1 MRKNS
6 IKIKTLELIKNSNGI
21 SRSELAKELDITPAG
36 VGKVVNRFLENGII
50 EETSVGVS
58 TGGRRPLIL
67 KINEKK
73 IGAILGVSLAPRF
86 IQIVIGDISGKI
98 LKDKKY
104 SLKKRLLDKEHKRL
118 LDKEH
123 NILELTEKLIE
134 REIKKNSDI
143 SIISVVMNGMV
154 DSENGISIFSPHYNW
169 KNINLKKRFEDR
181 FRVKVFVENDV
192 RAMALTEKIF
202 GSCKDNQN
210 FVVMNIGDG
219 VGGSIFLN
227 DAPYHGYGSI
237 SGELGHMVVRRNSPE
252 KCSCG
257 KKGCLE
263 TEVSNVAII
272 KKITSQIKLNNYSSL
287 KNILIEKGALT
298 INDILKG
305 VAEKDMLTFNIVI
318 DAINMIATAIDGII
332 SVINPE
338 KIVLFGEIFQNR
350 FLFETLVNEI
360 KKVTLDEQYYEI
372 KKSEFSKN
380 IYEIAPLAV
389 VSYKIFKEMED

>member
-73 IGAILGVSLAPRF
+73 IGEILGVSLAPRF
-86 IQIVIGDISGKI
+86 IQMVIGDISGKI
-98 LKDKKY
+98 LKSKKY
-104 SLKKRLLDKEHKRL
+104 SLKKRLLE
-118 LDKEH
+118 KEH

-169 KNINLKKRFEDR
+169 KNINLKKRFENR

-338 KIVLFGEIFQNR
+338 KIVLFGEIFKNR

>member
-104 SLKKRLLDKEHKRL
+104 SLKKRLLE
-118 LDKEH
+118 KEH

-169 KNINLKKRFEDR
+169 KNINLKRRFEDR

-202 GSCKDNQN
+202 GSCKENQN

-372 KKSEFSKN
+372 KKSEFNKN

>member
-73 IGAILGVSLAPRF
+73 IGEILGVSLAPRF
-86 IQIVIGDISGKI
+86 IQMVIGDISGKI
-98 LKDKKY
+98 LKIKKY
-104 SLKKRLLDKEHKRL
+104 SLKKRLLE
-118 LDKEH
+118 KEH

-134 REIKKNSDI
+134 REIKKNRDI

-169 KNINLKKRFEDR
+169 KNINLKRRFENR

>member
-50 EETSVGVS
+50 EETSVGIS

-104 SLKKRLLDKEHKRL
+104 SLKKRLLE
-118 LDKEH
+118 KEH

-169 KNINLKKRFEDR
+169 KNINLKKRFENR

-202 GSCKDNQN
+202 GSCKENQN

-237 SGELGHMVVRRNSPE
+237 SGELGHMVVRRNSSE

>member
-73 IGAILGVSLAPRF
+73 IGEILGVSLAPRF
-86 IQIVIGDISGKI
+86 IQIVLGDISGKI
-98 LKDKKY
+98 LKSKKY
-104 SLKKRLLDKEHKRL
+104 SLKKRLLE
-118 LDKEH
+118 KEH

-134 REIKKNSDI
+134 REIKKNRDI

-169 KNINLKKRFEDR
+169 KNINLKKRFENR

-202 GSCKDNQN
+202 GSCKENQN

-237 SGELGHMVVRRNSPE
+237 SGELGHMAVRRNSSE

>member
-6 IKIKTLELIKNSNGI
+6 IKIKTLELIKNSNGT
-21 SRSELAKELDITPAG
+21 SRAELAKKLEITPAG
-36 VGKVVNRFLENGII
+36 VGKIINKFLESGII
-50 EETSVGVS
+50 EEISEGIS
-58 TGGRRPLIL
+58 TGGRRPVII
-67 KINEKK
+67 KINKKK
-73 IGAILGVSLAPRF
+73 IGVILGVSLAPRF
-86 IQIVIGDISGKI
+86 IQIVTGDIDGKI
-98 LKDKKY
+98 LKTQKY
-104 SLKKRLLDKEHKRL
+104 SLKKRLPEKEHS
-118 LDKEH
+118 
-123 NILELTEKLIE
+123 ILELTEKLIE

-143 SIISVVMNGMV
+143 STISVVMNGMV

-169 KNINLKKRFEDR
+169 KNINLKRRLEGKFK
-181 FRVKVFVENDV
+181 VKVFVENDV

-202 GSCKDNQN
+202 GSCKENQN

-287 KNILIEKGALT
+287 KNTLVEKGVLT
-298 INDILKG
+298 INDVLKG
-305 VAEKDMLTFNIVI
+305 VAEKDMLTFNIVLE
-318 DAINMIATAIDGII
+318 AIHMIANAIDGII

-360 KKVTLDEQYYEI
+360 KKFTLDEQYYEI
-372 KKSEFSKN
+372 KRSEFCKN

-389 VSYKIFKEMED
+389 VSYKIFKEIDEE

>member
-104 SLKKRLLDKEHKRL
+104 SLKKRLLE
-118 LDKEH
+118 KEH

-154 DSENGISIFSPHYNW
+154 DSENGVSIFSPHYNW
-169 KNINLKKRFEDR
+169 KNINLKKRFENR

>member
-36 VGKVVNRFLENGII
+36 VGKVINRFLENGII

-104 SLKKRLLDKEHKRL
+104 SLKKRLLE
-118 LDKEH
+118 KEH

-154 DSENGISIFSPHYNW
+154 DSENGVSIFSPHYNW
-169 KNINLKKRFEDR
+169 KNINLKKRFENR

-202 GSCKDNQN
+202 GSCKENQN

>member
-36 VGKVVNRFLENGII
+36 VGKIVNRFLENEII

-73 IGAILGVSLAPRF
+73 IGEILGVSLAPRF
-86 IQIVIGDISGKI
+86 IQMVIGDISGKI
-98 LKDKKY
+98 LKSKKY
-104 SLKKRLLDKEHKRL
+104 SLKKRLLE
-118 LDKEH
+118 KEH

-169 KNINLKKRFEDR
+169 KNINLKKRFENR

>member
-6 IKIKTLELIKNSNGI
+6 IKIKTLELIKNSNGT
-21 SRSELAKELDITPAG
+21 SRAELAKKLEITPAG
-36 VGKVVNRFLENGII
+36 VGKIINKFLESGII
-50 EETSVGVS
+50 EEISEGIS
-58 TGGRRPLIL
+58 TGGRRPVII
-67 KINEKK
+67 KINKKK
-73 IGAILGVSLAPRF
+73 IGVILGVSLAPRF
-86 IQIVIGDISGKI
+86 IQIVTGDIDGKI
-98 LKDKKY
+98 LKTQKY
-104 SLKKRLLDKEHKRL
+104 SLKKRLPEKEHS
-118 LDKEH
+118 
-123 NILELTEKLIE
+123 ILELTEKLIE

-143 SIISVVMNGMV
+143 STISVVMNGMV

-169 KNINLKKRFEDR
+169 KNINLKRRLEGKFK
-181 FRVKVFVENDV
+181 VKVFVENDV

-202 GSCKDNQN
+202 GSCKENQN

-287 KNILIEKGALT
+287 KNTLVEKGVLT
-298 INDILKG
+298 INDVLKG
-305 VAEKDMLTFNIVI
+305 VAEKDMLTFNIVLE
-318 DAINMIATAIDGII
+318 AINMIANAIDGII

-360 KKVTLDEQYYEI
+360 KKFTLDEQYYEI
-372 KKSEFSKN
+372 KRSEFCKN

-389 VSYKIFKEMED
+389 VSYKIFKEMDEE

>member
-21 SRSELAKELDITPAG
+21 SRSELAKELNITPAG

-50 EETSVGVS
+50 EETSVGIS

-86 IQIVIGDISGKI
+86 IQIVLGDISGKI
-98 LKDKKY
+98 LKSKKY
-104 SLKKRLLDKEHKRL
+104 SLKKRLLE
-118 LDKEH
+118 KEH

-134 REIKKNSDI
+134 REIKKNRDI

-181 FRVKVFVENDV
+181 FKVKVFVENDV

>member
-73 IGAILGVSLAPRF
+73 IGDILGVSLAPRF
-86 IQIVIGDISGKI
+86 IQMVIGDISGKI
-98 LKDKKY
+98 LKSKKY
-104 SLKKRLLDKEHKRL
+104 SLKKRLLE
-118 LDKEH
+118 KEH

-134 REIKKNSDI
+134 REIKKNRDI

-169 KNINLKKRFEDR
+169 KNINLKKRFENR

>member
-1 MRKNS
+1 M
-6 IKIKTLELIKNSNGI
+6 ELIKNSNGI

-73 IGAILGVSLAPRF
+73 IGEILGVSLAPRF
-86 IQIVIGDISGKI
+86 IQMVIGDISGKI
-98 LKDKKY
+98 LKSKKY
-104 SLKKRLLDKEHKRL
+104 SLKKRLLE
-118 LDKEH
+118 KEH

-169 KNINLKKRFEDR
+169 KNINLKKRFENR

-237 SGELGHMVVRRNSPE
+237 SGELGHMVVRRNSSE

>member
-6 IKIKTLELIKNSNGI
+6 IKIKTLELIKNSNGT
-21 SRSELAKELDITPAG
+21 SRAELAKKLEITPAG
-36 VGKVVNRFLENGII
+36 VGKIINKFLESGII
-50 EETSVGVS
+50 EEISEGIS
-58 TGGRRPLIL
+58 TGGRRPVII
-67 KINEKK
+67 KINKKK
-73 IGAILGVSLAPRF
+73 IGVILGVSLAPRF
-86 IQIVIGDISGKI
+86 IQIVTGDIDGKI
-98 LKDKKY
+98 LKTQKY
-104 SLKKRLLDKEHKRL
+104 SLKKRLPEKEHS
-118 LDKEH
+118 
-123 NILELTEKLIE
+123 ILELTEKLIE

-143 SIISVVMNGMV
+143 STISVVMNGMV

-169 KNINLKKRFEDR
+169 KNINLKRRLEGKFK
-181 FRVKVFVENDV
+181 VKVFVENDV

-202 GSCKDNQN
+202 GSCKENQN

-227 DAPYHGYGSI
+227 DAPYHGYGSM

-287 KNILIEKGALT
+287 KNTLVEKGVLT
-298 INDILKG
+298 INDVLKG
-305 VAEKDMLTFNIVI
+305 VAEKDMLTFNIVLE
-318 DAINMIATAIDGII
+318 AIHMIANAIDGII

-360 KKVTLDEQYYEI
+360 KKFTLDEQYYEI
-372 KKSEFSKN
+372 KRSEFCKN

-389 VSYKIFKEMED
+389 VSYKIFKEMDEE

>member
-73 IGAILGVSLAPRF
+73 IGAILGVSLVPRF

-104 SLKKRLLDKEHKRL
+104 SLKKRLLE
-118 LDKEH
+118 KEH

-169 KNINLKKRFEDR
+169 KNINLKRRFEDR

-202 GSCKDNQN
+202 GSCKENQN

-237 SGELGHMVVRRNSPE
+237 SGELGHMVVRRNSSE

>member
-73 IGAILGVSLAPRF
+73 IGEILGVSLAPRF
-86 IQIVIGDISGKI
+86 IQMVIGDISGKI
-98 LKDKKY
+98 LKSKKY
-104 SLKKRLLDKEHKRL
+104 SLKKRLLE
-118 LDKEH
+118 KEH

-169 KNINLKKRFEDR
+169 KNINLKKRFENR

-202 GSCKDNQN
+202 ASCKDNQN

>member
-1 MRKNS
+1 
-6 IKIKTLELIKNSNGI
+6 
-21 SRSELAKELDITPAG
+21 
-36 VGKVVNRFLENGII
+36 
-50 EETSVGVS
+50 
-58 TGGRRPLIL
+58 
-67 KINEKK
+67 
-73 IGAILGVSLAPRF
+73 
-86 IQIVIGDISGKI
+86 
-98 LKDKKY
+98 
-104 SLKKRLLDKEHKRL
+104 
-118 LDKEH
+118 
-123 NILELTEKLIE
+123 
-134 REIKKNSDI
+134 
-143 SIISVVMNGMV
+143 
-154 DSENGISIFSPHYNW
+154 
-169 KNINLKKRFEDR
+169 
-181 FRVKVFVENDV
+181 
-192 RAMALTEKIF
+192 MALTEKIF

-287 KNILIEKGALT
+287 KNVLVEKGALS

-305 VAEKDMLTFNIVI
+305 VAEKDMLTFNIVLE
-318 DAINMIATAIDGII
+318 AIHMIANAIDGII

-338 KIVLFGEIFQNR
+338 KIVMFGEIFQNK
-350 FLFETLVNEI
+350 FLSETLVNEI
-360 KKVTLDEQYYEI
+360 KKFTLDEQYYEI
-372 KKSEFSKN
+372 KRSEFCKN

-389 VSYKIFKEMED
+389 VSYKIFKEMDEE

>member
-104 SLKKRLLDKEHKRL
+104 SLKKRLLE
-118 LDKEH
+118 KEH

-169 KNINLKKRFEDR
+169 KNINLKRRFEDR

-202 GSCKDNQN
+202 GSCKENQN

-305 VAEKDMLTFNIVI
+305 VAEKDMLTFNIII

>member
-104 SLKKRLLDKEHKRL
+104 SLKKRL

>member
-6 IKIKTLELIKNSNGI
+6 IKIKTLELIKNSNGT
-21 SRSELAKELDITPAG
+21 SRVELAKKLEITPAG
-36 VGKVVNRFLENGII
+36 VGKIINKFLESGII
-50 EETSVGVS
+50 EEISEGIS
-58 TGGRRPLIL
+58 TGGRRPVII
-67 KINEKK
+67 KINKKK
-73 IGAILGVSLAPRF
+73 IGVILGVSLAPRF
-86 IQIVIGDISGKI
+86 IQIVTGDIDGKI
-98 LKDKKY
+98 LKTQKY
-104 SLKKRLLDKEHKRL
+104 SLKKRLPEKEHS
-118 LDKEH
+118 
-123 NILELTEKLIE
+123 ILELTEKLIE

-143 SIISVVMNGMV
+143 STISVVMNGMV

-169 KNINLKKRFEDR
+169 KNINLKRRLEGKFK
-181 FRVKVFVENDV
+181 VKVFVENDV

-202 GSCKDNQN
+202 GSCKENQN

>member
-104 SLKKRLLDKEHKRL
+104 SLKKRLLE
-118 LDKEH
+118 KEH

-169 KNINLKKRFEDR
+169 KNINLKRRFEDR

-202 GSCKDNQN
+202 GSCKENQN

-287 KNILIEKGALT
+287 KNILIEKEALT

>member
-50 EETSVGVS
+50 EETSVSVS

-73 IGAILGVSLAPRF
+73 IGEILGVSLAPRF
-86 IQIVIGDISGKI
+86 IQMVIGDISGKI
-98 LKDKKY
+98 LKSKKY
-104 SLKKRLLDKEHKRL
+104 SLKKRLLE
-118 LDKEH
+118 KEH

-169 KNINLKKRFEDR
+169 KNINLKKRFENR

>member
-73 IGAILGVSLAPRF
+73 IGEILGVSLAPRF
-86 IQIVIGDISGKI
+86 IQIVLGDISGKI
-98 LKDKKY
+98 LKSKKY
-104 SLKKRLLDKEHKRL
+104 SLKKRLLE
-118 LDKEH
+118 KEH

-134 REIKKNSDI
+134 REIKKNRDI

-169 KNINLKKRFEDR
+169 KNINLKKRFENR

-202 GSCKDNQN
+202 GSCKENQN

-237 SGELGHMVVRRNSPE
+237 SGELGHMVVRRNSSE

>member
-73 IGAILGVSLAPRF
+73 IGEILGVSLAPRF
-86 IQIVIGDISGKI
+86 IQIVLGDISGKI
-98 LKDKKY
+98 LKSKKY
-104 SLKKRLLDKEHKRL
+104 SLKKRLLE
-118 LDKEH
+118 KEH

-169 KNINLKKRFEDR
+169 KNINLKKRFENR

-202 GSCKDNQN
+202 GSCKENQN

>member
-36 VGKVVNRFLENGII
+36 VGKIVNRFLENEII

-73 IGAILGVSLAPRF
+73 IGEILGVSLAPRF
-86 IQIVIGDISGKI
+86 IQIVIGDINGKI
-98 LKDKKY
+98 LKNKKY
-104 SLKKRLLDKEHKRL
+104 SLKKRLLE
-118 LDKEH
+118 KEH

-134 REIKKNSDI
+134 RELKKRKDV
-143 SIISVVMNGMV
+143 SIISVVINGMV

-169 KNINLKKRFEDR
+169 KNINLKKRFEEK
-181 FRVKVFVENDV
+181 FKIKVFVENDV

-202 GSCKDNQN
+202 GSCKENQN

-227 DAPYHGYGSI
+227 DTLYHGYGSM
-237 SGELGHMVVRRNSPE
+237 SGELGHMVVRRNSSE

-257 KKGCLE
+257 KRGCLE

-272 KKITSQIKLNNYSSL
+272 KKITSQIRLNNYSSL
-287 KNILIEKGALT
+287 KNILIEKGTLT
-298 INDILKG
+298 INDVLKG
-305 VAEKDMLTFNIVI
+305 VTEKDMLTFNIVI
-318 DAINMIATAIDGII
+318 DAIYTIANAIDVII

-350 FLFETLVNEI
+350 FLFETLVSEI

-372 KKSEFSKN
+372 KRSNFYRN

-389 VSYKIFKEMED
+389 VSYKIFKEMEE

>member
-50 EETSVGVS
+50 EETSVGIS

-104 SLKKRLLDKEHKRL
+104 SLKKRLLE
-118 LDKEH
+118 KEH

-169 KNINLKKRFEDR
+169 KNINLKKRFENR

-202 GSCKDNQN
+202 GSCKENQN

-237 SGELGHMVVRRNSPE
+237 SGELGHMVVRRNSSE

-318 DAINMIATAIDGII
+318 VAINMIATAIDGII

>member
-6 IKIKTLELIKNSNGI
+6 IKIKTLELIKNSNGT
-21 SRSELAKELDITPAG
+21 SRAELAKKLEITPAG
-36 VGKVVNRFLENGII
+36 VGKIINKFLESGII
-50 EETSVGVS
+50 EEISEGIS
-58 TGGRRPLIL
+58 TGGRRPVII
-67 KINEKK
+67 KINKKK
-73 IGAILGVSLAPRF
+73 IGVILGVSLAPRF
-86 IQIVIGDISGKI
+86 IQIVTGDIDGKI
-98 LKDKKY
+98 LKTQKY
-104 SLKKRLLDKEHKRL
+104 SLKKRLPEKEHS
-118 LDKEH
+118 
-123 NILELTEKLIE
+123 ILELTEKLIE

-143 SIISVVMNGMV
+143 STISVVMNGMV

-169 KNINLKKRFEDR
+169 KNINLKRRLEGKFK
-181 FRVKVFVENDV
+181 VKVFVENDV

-202 GSCKDNQN
+202 GSCKENQN

>member
-6 IKIKTLELIKNSNGI
+6 IKIKTLELIKNSNGT
-21 SRSELAKELDITPAG
+21 SRVELAKKLEITPAG
-36 VGKVVNRFLENGII
+36 VGKIINKFLESGII
-50 EETSVGVS
+50 EEISEGIS
-58 TGGRRPLIL
+58 TGGRRPVII
-67 KINEKK
+67 KINKKK
-73 IGAILGVSLAPRF
+73 IGVILGVSLAPRF
-86 IQIVIGDISGKI
+86 IQIVTGDIDGKI
-98 LKDKKY
+98 LKTQKY
-104 SLKKRLLDKEHKRL
+104 SLKKRLPEKEHS
-118 LDKEH
+118 
-123 NILELTEKLIE
+123 ILELTEKLIE

-143 SIISVVMNGMV
+143 STISVVMNGMV

-169 KNINLKKRFEDR
+169 KNINLKRRLEGKFK
-181 FRVKVFVENDV
+181 VKVFVENDV

-202 GSCKDNQN
+202 GSCKENQN

-287 KNILIEKGALT
+287 KNTLVEKGVLT
-298 INDILKG
+298 INDVLKG
-305 VAEKDMLTFNIVI
+305 VAEKDMLTFNIVLE
-318 DAINMIATAIDGII
+318 AIHMIANAIDGII

-360 KKVTLDEQYYEI
+360 KKFTLDEQYYEI
-372 KKSEFSKN
+372 KRSEFCKN

-389 VSYKIFKEMED
+389 VSYKIFKEMDEE

>member
-50 EETSVGVS
+50 EETSIGVS

-73 IGAILGVSLAPRF
+73 IGEILGVSLAPRF
-86 IQIVIGDISGKI
+86 IQMVIGDISGKI
-98 LKDKKY
+98 FKSKKY
-104 SLKKRLLDKEHKRL
+104 SLKKRLLE
-118 LDKEH
+118 KEH

-169 KNINLKKRFEDR
+169 KNINLKKRFENR

>member
-73 IGAILGVSLAPRF
+73 IGEILGVSLAPRF

-104 SLKKRLLDKEHKRL
+104 SLKKRLLE
-118 LDKEH
+118 KEH

-169 KNINLKKRFEDR
+169 KNINLKKRFENR

-202 GSCKDNQN
+202 GSCKENQN

>member
-6 IKIKTLELIKNSNGI
+6 IKIKTLELIKNSNGT
-21 SRSELAKELDITPAG
+21 SRAELAKKLEITPAG
-36 VGKVVNRFLENGII
+36 VGKIINKFLESGII
-50 EETSVGVS
+50 EEISEGIS
-58 TGGRRPLIL
+58 TGGRRPVII
-67 KINEKK
+67 KINKKK
-73 IGAILGVSLAPRF
+73 IGVILGVSLAPRF
-86 IQIVIGDISGKI
+86 IQIVTGDIDGKI
-98 LKDKKY
+98 LKTQKY
-104 SLKKRLLDKEHKRL
+104 SLKKRLPEKEHS
-118 LDKEH
+118 
-123 NILELTEKLIE
+123 ILELTEKLIE

-143 SIISVVMNGMV
+143 STISVVMNGMV

-169 KNINLKKRFEDR
+169 KNINLKRRLEGKFK
-181 FRVKVFVENDV
+181 VKVFVENDV

-202 GSCKDNQN
+202 GSCKENQN

-287 KNILIEKGALT
+287 KNTLVEKGVLT
-298 INDILKG
+298 INDVLKG
-305 VAEKDMLTFNIVI
+305 VAEKDMLTFNIVLE
-318 DAINMIATAIDGII
+318 AIHMIANAIDGII

-360 KKVTLDEQYYEI
+360 KKFTLDEQYYEI
-372 KKSEFSKN
+372 KRSEFCKN

-389 VSYKIFKEMED
+389 VSYKIFKEMDEE

>member
-6 IKIKTLELIKNSNGI
+6 IKIKTLELIKNSNGT
-21 SRSELAKELDITPAG
+21 SRAELAKKLEITLAG
-36 VGKVVNRFLENGII
+36 VGKIINKFLESGII
-50 EETSVGVS
+50 EEISEGVS
-58 TGGRRPLIL
+58 TGGRRPVII
-67 KINEKK
+67 KINKKK
-73 IGAILGVSLAPRF
+73 IGVILGVSLAPRF
-86 IQIVIGDISGKI
+86 IQIVTGDIDGKI
-98 LKDKKY
+98 LKTQKY
-104 SLKKRLLDKEHKRL
+104 SLKKRLPEKEHS
-118 LDKEH
+118 
-123 NILELTEKLIE
+123 ILELTEKLIE

-169 KNINLKKRFEDR
+169 KNINLKRRLEGKFK
-181 FRVKVFVENDV
+181 VKVFVENDV

-202 GSCKDNQN
+202 GSCKENQN

-287 KNILIEKGALT
+287 KNTLVEKGVLT
-298 INDILKG
+298 INDVLKG
-305 VAEKDMLTFNIVI
+305 VAEKDMLTFNIVLE
-318 DAINMIATAIDGII
+318 AIHMIANAIDGII

-360 KKVTLDEQYYEI
+360 KKFTLDEQYYEI
-372 KKSEFSKN
+372 KRSEFCKN

-389 VSYKIFKEMED
+389 VSYKIFKEMDEE

>member
-73 IGAILGVSLAPRF
+73 IGEILGVSLAPRF

-104 SLKKRLLDKEHKRL
+104 SLKKRLLE
-118 LDKEH
+118 KEH

-154 DSENGISIFSPHYNW
+154 DSENGVSIFSPHYNW
-169 KNINLKKRFEDR
+169 KNINLKKRFENR

>member
-6 IKIKTLELIKNSNGI
+6 IKIKTLELIKNSNGT
-21 SRSELAKELDITPAG
+21 SRAELAKKLEITLAG
-36 VGKVVNRFLENGII
+36 VGKIINKFLESGII
-50 EETSVGVS
+50 EEISEGVS
-58 TGGRRPLIL
+58 TGGRRPVII
-67 KINEKK
+67 KINKKK
-73 IGAILGVSLAPRF
+73 IGVILGVSLAPRF
-86 IQIVIGDISGKI
+86 IQIVTGDIDGKI
-98 LKDKKY
+98 LKTQKY
-104 SLKKRLLDKEHKRL
+104 SLKKRLPEKEHS
-118 LDKEH
+118 
-123 NILELTEKLIE
+123 ILELTEKLIE

-143 SIISVVMNGMV
+143 STISVVMNGMV

-169 KNINLKKRFEDR
+169 KNINLKRRLEGKFK
-181 FRVKVFVENDV
+181 VKVFVENDV

-202 GSCKDNQN
+202 GSCKENQN

-287 KNILIEKGALT
+287 KNTLVEKGVLT
-298 INDILKG
+298 INDVLKG
-305 VAEKDMLTFNIVI
+305 VAEKDMLTFNIVLE
-318 DAINMIATAIDGII
+318 AIHMIANAIDGII

-360 KKVTLDEQYYEI
+360 KKFTLDEQYYEI
-372 KKSEFSKN
+372 KRSEFCKN

-389 VSYKIFKEMED
+389 VSYKIFKEMDEE

>member
-36 VGKVVNRFLENGII
+36 VGKVVNRFLESGII

-104 SLKKRLLDKEHKRL
+104 SLKKRLLE
-118 LDKEH
+118 KEH
-123 NILELTEKLIE
+123 NILELTEKLVE

-169 KNINLKKRFEDR
+169 KNINLKKRFEDK
-181 FRVKVFVENDV
+181 FKLKVFVENDV

-287 KNILIEKGALT
+287 KNILIEKGVLT
-298 INDILKG
+298 INDVLKG

-350 FLFETLVNEI
+350 FLFETLVKEI
-360 KKVTLDEQYYEI
+360 RKVTLDEQYYEI

-380 IYEIAPLAV
+380 IYDIAPLAA